1 MINNIKQVITDCLL
15 FNSKTNYFCAVARI
29 MAIDYGTK
37 RTGLAVTDP
46 QQIIATAL
54 TTVSTPEALGFI
66 ANYALKENV
75 ETFVIGIPRH
85 LNNTDAAIV
94 PLIEKFIIDL
104 GVLIPGATI
113 HKVDER
119 FTSLMA
125 TRSLLESGQSRKT
138 RRDKSVI
145 DKISATIILQWWMEK
160 KQQ

>member
-1 MINNIKQVITDCLL
+1 MLCFHFI
-15 FNSKTNYFCAVARI
+15 SKTNYFCTVARI

-54 TTVSTPEALGFI
+54 TTVNTAEALNFI
-66 ANYALKENV
+66 ADYALQENV
-75 ETFVIGIPRH
+75 EAFIIGIPRH

-94 PLIEKFIIDL
+94 PLIEKFIVGL
-104 GVLIPGATI
+104 EAKIPGAVI